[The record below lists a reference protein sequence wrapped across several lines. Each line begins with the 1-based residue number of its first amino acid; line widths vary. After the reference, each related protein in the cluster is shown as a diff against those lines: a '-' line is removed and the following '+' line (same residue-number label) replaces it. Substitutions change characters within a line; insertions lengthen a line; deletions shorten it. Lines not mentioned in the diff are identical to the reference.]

1 MSVELVLDAGDDGII
16 GFEVFLTIEV
26 LRCFRE
32 VAFVQSTTKSHGR
45 VSPSRQRRFTHV
57 DRFCFAGHFGP

>member
-1 MSVELVLDAGDDGII
+1 MLVELVLDAGDDDIS

-32 VAFVQSTTKSHGR
+32 VSFAQSTTKIAMARFFFEVAQVH
-45 VSPSRQRRFTHV
+45 PRR
-57 DRFCFAGHFGP
+57 

>member
-1 MSVELVLDAGDDGII
+1 MLVELVLDAGDDDIS

-32 VAFVQSTTKSHGR
+32 VSFAQSTTKSHGR
-45 VSPSRQRRFTHV
+45 VSSSR
-57 DRFCFAGHFGP
+57 